1 MTAFNYASAPVFT
14 PTSGEQHFA
23 ICAIACVALLLVV
36 ACSLIR
42 MVSGRSGQLLTSQ
55 FTGAIP
61 DPASMRS
68 PLSQLPS
75 NLANEHVVI
84 TSPVPELCTP
94 FRTPAASTA
103 ASAARSA
110 SQSEHVSGQEAACFF
125 QPSVIS
131 VRPEPRTG
139 MNLVC
144 IGGPKEKI
152 DSIALLVIPRIR
164 GAWYL

>member
-1 MTAFNYASAPVFT
+1 MSDTINLPSQWQYSLNPNYSGYCDYSLGHPSTPLPSMTAFNYASAPVFT

-23 ICAIACVALLLVV
+23 ICAIALRSVALLLVV

-42 MVSGRSGQLLTSQ
+42 MVSGRSGQSLTNQ
-55 FTGAIP
+55 FTGAFP

-103 ASAARSA
+103 ASA
-110 SQSEHVSGQEAACFF
+110 
-125 QPSVIS
+125 PLL
-131 VRPEPRTG
+131 G
-139 MNLVC
+139 MN
-144 IGGPKEKI
+144 
-152 DSIALLVIPRIR
+152 
-164 GAWYL
+164 